1 MRIVVCVKQVPATTD
16 AKIDP
21 ETKRIVRE
29 GTKAVLNPFDLYA
42 VEEALRIRERCGGEV
57 VALSM
62 GPENAKNV
70 LVEALS
76 MGADRAVLLSG
87 RGFAGSDTW
96 ATSYALAKAIERL
109 GGAELI
115 ICGKQA
121 VDGDTAQVGPG
132 IAAKLDI
139 MQAANVSSVDDI
151 CPDSITVSRMNET
164 GYDVLKLRFPAL
176 ITVLKDINVPR
187 IPTLRNARK
196 ARAAEIAVW
205 SPEDIGAEP
214 DKIGLNASPTRVVK
228 TEPPAVRAGA
238 SVRICAAPSEAA
250 KALTEELF
258 RRGLIRADVREES
271 V

>member
-1 MRIVVCVKQVPATTD
+1 MRIIVCIKQVPATTD

-42 VEEALRIRERCGGEV
+42 VEEALRIREQCGGEL
-57 VALSM
+57 VALTM
-62 GPENAKNV
+62 GPESAKNV
-70 LVEALS
+70 LIEALS
-76 MGADRAVLLSG
+76 MGADRAVLLCG

-96 ATSYALAKAIERL
+96 ATSYALSRAIETL

-139 MQAANVSSVDDI
+139 LQAANVSKVEEI
-151 CPDSITVSRMNET
+151 GPEHIIVSRMNET

-176 ITVLKDINVPR
+176 LTVTKDINVPR
-187 IPTLRNARK
+187 IPTLKNARR
-196 ARAAEIAVW
+196 ARAAEITVW
-205 SPEDIGAEP
+205 TPEDIGAEP
-214 DKIGLNASPTRVVK
+214 DKIGLAASPTRVVK
-228 TEPPAVRAGA
+228 TEPPAVRTAATVTIGGA
-238 SVRICAAPSEAA
+238 PEDAA
-250 KALTEELF
+250 KALTAELLA
-258 RRGLIRADVREES
+258 RGLIRRNSKGGS

>member
-42 VEEALRIRERCGGEV
+42 IEEALRIREQCGGEV
-57 VALSM
+57 TVISM
-62 GPENAKNV
+62 GPESAKNV
-70 LVEALS
+70 LIEALS
-76 MGADRAVLLSG
+76 MGADRAFLLCD
-87 RGFAGSDTW
+87 RRFAGSDTW
-96 ATSYALAKAIERL
+96 ATSYALARAIETL
-109 GGAELI
+109 GKADLI

-139 MQAANVSSVDDI
+139 QQAANVSKIEDI
-151 CPDSITVSRMNET
+151 REDCITVSRMSET
-164 GYDVLKLRFPAL
+164 GYDVLRLRLPAL

-196 ARAAEIAVW
+196 ARTAEITVW
-205 SPEDIGAEP
+205 KPEDIDADP
-214 DKIGLNASPTRVVK
+214 DLIGLAASPTRVVK
-228 TEPPAVRAGA
+228 TAPPAVREG
-238 SVRICAAPSEAA
+238 SSIMICKEPSEAA
-250 KALTEELF
+250 KELAGELF
-258 RRGLIRADVREES
+258 RRGLIRTGGNGGGV
-271 V
+271 